1 MKKEICLKLDADRS
15 GQLINLLNYAIKVGG
30 YDTALVAVPFITD
43 IVKLNQELENA
54 PKEEPQAKQ
63 ASSQKKSGN

>member
-1 MKKEICLKLDADRS
+1 MKKEICLKLDAERS

-30 YDTALVAVPFITD
+30 YDTALVAVPIITD

-54 PKEEPQAKQ
+54 PKEEPQSKQ
-63 ASSQKKSGN
+63 PVPQKKTGH